1 MYQAV
6 QGNPDRAGGALAA
19 LAAGNAVPRP
29 KIVETPRGGVKFT
42 QRLAVI
48 LGDAPPGA
56 SEGWSGS
63 TPRRVGEPRLNA
75 WGRELFGDPSLTF
88 CRATYDD
95 PVDPPNQTFQDV
107 DLAALG
113 LEPLDLIDL
122 ARRNA
127 IDELT
132 KRIAW
137 FVRLDQG
144 LDEVAN
150 LSIDFAPASVPRATS
165 RVFQDV
171 LDAARTAGEVIDSA
185 GTLSRSSLVRPGSA
199 DDTSED
205 PQTDGELSARA
216 ASAFTLLTNAYDDLV
231 LTRGNAVSS
240 PTPANLDALRGSL
253 WSATLFGIPSAVPV
267 NVSGSDSE
275 SRDAL
280 LAQADKIKA
289 ELDARKMAAT
299 LPVPPATMLGSVR
312 MAAIF
317 GPTFRFLP
325 AFHPS
330 NGAALQTSFTAGA
343 SFGTMQPLRW
353 MHRFGRVRRAV
364 GQLRRLAMSAEA
376 IRFGE
381 ARFELSAAQL
391 PDDAAPTWIALRIAE
406 EEPLFKSGALSLSMR
421 RSLTI
426 GNLSNG
432 TTLIAGLLVDEW
444 SELVPTATEQ
454 TAFAVH
460 YDSPGAEAPQA
471 VLLAVPPDRERST
484 WDPETLLAIVEET
497 FDLAKIRSVDRDLLG
512 PWAMLVPTIYCAGD
526 VENNTVSNDLLSLV
540 VHEDDVMSPE

>member
-1 MYQAV
+1 M
-6 QGNPDRAGGALAA
+6 
-19 LAAGNAVPRP
+19 
-29 KIVETPRGGVKFT
+29 
-42 QRLAVI
+42 
-48 LGDAPPGA
+48 
-56 SEGWSGS
+56 
-63 TPRRVGEPRLNA
+63 
-75 WGRELFGDPSLTF
+75 
-88 CRATYDD
+88 
-95 PVDPPNQTFQDV
+95 
-107 DLAALG
+107 
-113 LEPLDLIDL
+113 
-122 ARRNA
+122 
-127 IDELT
+127 
-132 KRIAW
+132 
-137 FVRLDQG
+137 
-144 LDEVAN
+144 
-150 LSIDFAPASVPRATS
+150 
-165 RVFQDV
+165 
-171 LDAARTAGEVIDSA
+171 
-185 GTLSRSSLVRPGSA
+185 
-199 DDTSED
+199 
-205 PQTDGELSARA
+205 
-216 ASAFTLLTNAYDDLV
+216 
-231 LTRGNAVSS
+231 
-240 PTPANLDALRGSL
+240 
-253 WSATLFGIPSAVPV
+253 PV

-460 YDSPGAEAPQA
+460 YDSPGAEAPRQCSSPFRPTESVRRGIPKPCSRSSRRPSISRRYARSIAICSVHGRCWFRPSTAQA
-471 VLLAVPPDRERST
+471 TSRTTPC
-484 WDPETLLAIVEET
+484 
-497 FDLAKIRSVDRDLLG
+497 
-512 PWAMLVPTIYCAGD
+512 PT
-526 VENNTVSNDLLSLV
+526 TS
-540 VHEDDVMSPE
+540 